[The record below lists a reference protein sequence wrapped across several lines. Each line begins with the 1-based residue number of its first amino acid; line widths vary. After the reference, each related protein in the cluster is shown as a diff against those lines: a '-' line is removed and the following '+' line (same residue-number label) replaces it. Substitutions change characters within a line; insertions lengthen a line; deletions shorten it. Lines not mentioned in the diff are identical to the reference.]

1 LILILANIGKIKCDM
16 KTGLLCLLNPSFKFT
31 NLPEVQ
37 F

>member
-1 LILILANIGKIKCDM
+1 LILILANIGKIKYDM

-31 NLPEVQ
+31 NLPEAQ